1 VNTVFID
8 VSAKVG
14 KSTDIWGI
22 CKRKSFYKMQGDGHR
37 AEEARPVCG
46 GSRGGVRLRRMTEH
60 FCVKRPFLRTKTPFF
75 AQIGYKSAFKGYFC
89 T

>member
-22 CKRKSFYKMQGDGHR
+22 RKRKSFHKMQGDGPC

-46 GSRGGVRLRRMTEH
+46 RSRGGVRL
-60 FCVKRPFLRTKTPFF
+60 
-75 AQIGYKSAFKGYFC
+75 
-89 T
+89 